1 MLQIYK
7 NDILYSNA
15 SIFSLFKRSIF
26 VSKWNLAPKVK
37 PGKKGQDKKATETD
51 STESTEKVHIFNI
64 YNTVDKDHDILPDD
78 AYPKWLWSLEKP
90 LKSYGELAL
99 MFLYGKNVENAT
111 AQDYHRFRRLHNK
124 NIIKLNNMRLKKSK
138 RSTVKPI
145 FWDL

>member
-1 MLQIYK
+1 MIQIYK

-15 SIFSLFKRSIF
+15 SIFSLFKRYIF
-26 VSKWNLAPKVK
+26 VSKWNLAP
-37 PGKKGQDKKATETD
+37 
-51 STESTEKVHIFNI
+51 
-64 YNTVDKDHDILPDD
+64 
-78 AYPKWLWSLEKP
+78 
-90 LKSYGELAL
+90 
-99 MFLYGKNVENAT
+99 KNVENAT